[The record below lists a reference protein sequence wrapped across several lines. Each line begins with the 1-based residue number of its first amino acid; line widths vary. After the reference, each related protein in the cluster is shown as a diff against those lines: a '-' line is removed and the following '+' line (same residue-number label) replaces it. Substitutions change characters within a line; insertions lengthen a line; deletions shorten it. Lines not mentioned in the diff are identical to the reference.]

1 MNFNYAV
8 LAQRANASLT
18 PGAANNSE
26 FREIFR
32 ERFGPRDVSDEFL
45 AFSGFAYHL
54 LFVYHKAEAI
64 VEERDLVKIVHRFH
78 ELSPVS
84 PQIYQ
89 QLC

>member
-45 AFSGFAYHL
+45 AFSGFAYHR
-54 LFVYHKAEAI
+54 AEAI